1 MALPPEWAP
10 PSASPRAAAAWKE
23 NPLKRGWK
31 LLHADEQTIRE
42 YVTIGIESFSAQ
54 EMDWAIHHGYDVLP
68 GLIIKGQLNHPLRRP
83 FARKQIYHNW
93 TQIHRALTHPKVL
106 IEDIRRRDPAKAAVI
121 DTPTGRDWLDWTC
134 YRVHSFMRV
143 YAKIRGT
150 GVLAPPSSPNPI
162 HHALELAG
170 P

>member
-1 MALPPEWAP
+1 MPPYVLTADVPEILP
-10 PSASPRAAAAWKE
+10 
-23 NPLKRGWK
+23 
-31 LLHADEQTIRE
+31 
-42 YVTIGIESFSAQ
+42 
-54 EMDWAIHHGYDVLP
+54 
-68 GLIIKGQLNHPLRRP
+68 
-83 FARKQIYHNW
+83 
-93 TQIHRALTHPKVL
+93 
-106 IEDIRRRDPAKAAVI
+106 PAKAAVI